1 MAIVVFLLVVTA
13 AGLGGYALLVRV
25 GLDDLE
31 AWAGGRLAGLVMVA
45 LPAWWLGVAGVAQWR
60 VVGGVALLISAV
72 AGGYVVWRR
81 REWRQIAVGEAIFW
95 VAAALV
101 IFIRLDH
108 PDIALTEKP
117 MDLGILASLL
127 RAESFPPPDMWL
139 AGETLPYYYWGA
151 LLWTVPLWVSSLPL
165 EFGYN
170 LIVGLVGGMV
180 ASIMWMLGRRLGG
193 NHWSGLLAAFF
204 GVFAGTPDGFRQL
217 AAGAQLTGLDLWHS
231 SRQVADTITEFPLFT
246 LWLGDLHPH
255 LLSMPIICLA
265 LLVAA
270 RAGKSNGGGI
280 FEIVVLAVLFGVAWA
295 ANPWCMPPTLVGI
308 ALLFLAGSDR
318 WYWPGGDGSRRWLA
332 VVAVAVGG
340 WIVTAPFHLGFQAP
354 FQGVKRVFA
363 WTEPSEI
370 LLYAGCLLIPAALAA
385 LALLRGALEGDAEVR
400 RAVTLAFSAAVLVL
414 AAAVG
419 RPTLIF
425 LLACLALLV
434 VSVLGSWA
442 GSYRPAIALASLGVF
457 LFLVPEFVYV
467 VDGYGSEMHRMN
479 TVFKSY
485 IQGWIFLAAA
495 LPVLVGIAVRNRWVR
510 VGLVSAAV
518 VVALPHPVG
527 MVAKGMTAD
536 GWSIDGMK
544 WMAPG
549 DRAIV
554 HYLREQPAG
563 TVISEA
569 VAGPYSEYARLSSAS
584 GVPSVLGWVNH
595 ELVWRG
601 NEILEETGRREE
613 LIKQIYTSGDPDR
626 VRSLTEQEPIHLVA
640 VGSLERRDYPAA
652 GIEAV
657 VSAGEVVVD
666 EDGALLVRFGSP
678 GAVPASEDDQ

>member
-1 MAIVVFLLVVTA
+1 MAIVVFLLVVTV
-13 AGLGGYALLVRV
+13 AGLGGYALLVRA

-31 AWAGGRLAGLVMVA
+31 AWAGGRLAGLVLAV
-45 LPAWWLGVAGVAQWR
+45 LPAWWLGVVGVARWR
-60 VVGGVALLISAV
+60 VVGAVLLLIFAAV
-72 AGGYVVWRR
+72 GARVVWRR
-81 REWRQIAVGEAIFW
+81 RAWRQVAVGEAIFW
-95 VAAALV
+95 IAAALV

-127 RAESFPPPDMWL
+127 RTEAFPPPDMWL

-151 LLWTVPLWVSSLPL
+151 LLWTVPLWMSSLPL

-180 ASIMWMLGRRLGG
+180 ACTMWMLGRRLGG
-193 NHWSGLLAAFF
+193 SHWSGLLAAFF

-217 AAGAQLTGLDLWHS
+217 VAGARVIGLDYWHS

-270 RAGKSNGGGI
+270 RVGRSNDG
-280 FEIVVLAVLFGVAWA
+280 FLEVAVLTVLFGVAWA

-308 ALLFLAGSDR
+308 ALFLLAGSDR
-318 WYWPGGDGSRRWLA
+318 WYWPGGEGSRRWLTI
-332 VVAVAVGG
+332 VAVAAGG

-354 FQGVKRVFA
+354 FEGVKRVFA
-363 WTEPSEI
+363 WTEPTEI

-385 LALLRGALEGDAEVR
+385 LALLRGALEGEPEVR
-400 RAVTLAFSAAVLVL
+400 RAVTLAFAAAVLVL

-434 VSVLGSWA
+434 AGVLGSWA
-442 GSYRPAIALASLGVF
+442 GKDRPAIALASLGVF

-485 IQGWIFLAAA
+485 IQGWVFLAAA
-495 LPVLVGIAVRNRWVR
+495 LPVLVRVAARRRWAR
-510 VGLVSAAV
+510 VALVSAAV
-518 VVALPHPVG
+518 VAAVPHPLG
-527 MVAKGMTAD
+527 MVAKQITAAE
-536 GWSIDGMK
+536 WSLDGMR
-544 WMAPG
+544 WMPAG

-554 HYLREQPAG
+554 RYLREQPVG
-563 TVISEA
+563 TVIAEA

-584 GVPSVLGWVNH
+584 GVPCVLGWTNH

-613 LIKQIYTSGDPDR
+613 LILQIYTSGDPET
-626 VRSLTEQEPIHLVA
+626 VRSLIEKEDVHLVA
-640 VGSLERRDYPAA
+640 VGSLERRDYPAE
-652 GIEAV
+652 GIAAV
-657 VSAGEVVVD
+657 VEAGEVVV
-666 EDGALLVRFGSP
+666 EEEGAVLVRFGYP
-678 GAVPASEDDQ
+678 GTVAASEEGQ